1 MNPQNTQ
8 LAPVI
13 EFTKEKLELLKRTI
27 CNGATND
34 ELALFEG
41 ICKRTGLDPFSRQIY
56 MIERRFMKNGAWD
69 RKMETQTS
77 IDGFRLIAERTG
89 DYEGQSPAQWCGQDG
104 VWKDV
109 WLEKTPPA
117 ASRVGVYRKNFRE
130 PLYAVAKFD
139 SYAQFKDNKPT
150 HMWAKM
156 PDLMI
161 AKCAEALALRKA
173 FPNDLSGLYTNDEMA
188 QAVPIENLKDAK
200 EPAHSGYLDPNRN
213 ATPPAKAP
221 ASRPA
226 ASTASQRTPM
236 ARNVP
241 PEAETPEKAKESG
254 EMDFLARV
262 GQFRT
267 TLLQDEIVEKD
278 FMEFLKVID
287 MVPSDA
293 ENLGQISLENLNRI
307 EDAYF
312 DGDLKKEYL
321 GTQGQEPAPE
331 PEATGG
337 WRDTVCPFGKH
348 KGKTFAEIEKEDIS
362 YLGWLCRDW
371 TPRGTPNPE
380 FMAALKAASA
390 ELSKD

>member
-1 MNPQNTQ
+1 MNANTQ

-13 EFTKEKLELLKRTI
+13 EFTKEKLDLLKRTI
-27 CNGATND
+27 CAGANND
-34 ELALFEG
+34 ELALFQG
-41 ICKRTGLDPFSRQIY
+41 ICKRTGLDPFARQIY
-56 MIERRFMKNGAWD
+56 MIERRFMKNGQWD

-89 DYEGQSPAQWCGQDG
+89 DYEGQTPAQWCGPDG
-104 VWKDV
+104 TWKDV

-139 SYAQFKDNKPT
+139 SYAQVKDGKPT

-188 QAVPIENLKDAK
+188 QATPVEALKDAK

-213 ATPPAKAP
+213 ATKPAKAP
-221 ASRPA
+221 ETRPA
-226 ASTASQRTPM
+226 ASTAGRKTPM
-236 ARNVP
+236 ARNVAP
-241 PEAETPEKAKESG
+241 DAATPQTGTEDG
-254 EMDFLARV
+254 EMTFLARV

-267 TLLQDEIVEKD
+267 TLIADGVVEAA
-278 FMEFLKVID
+278 FVTYLKEND
-287 MVPSDA
+287 LMPPDA
-293 ENLGQISLENLNRI
+293 ENLAQISLENLNRI

-312 DGDLKKEYL
+312 DGDLKKEYGA
-321 GTQGQEPAPE
+321 GTKAEESAEPT
-331 PEATGG
+331 ATGG
-337 WRDTVCPFGKH
+337 WRDMVCPFGKH
-348 KGKTFAEIEKEDIS
+348 KDKTLGQIYAEDMT
-362 YLGWLCRDW
+362 YLTQYLCGDW
-371 TPRGTPNPE
+371 VPRGRPVPE
-380 FMAALKAASA
+380 FMDALKAAQA